1 MSPGPHQEMSAITSI
16 HISLATTSSLK
27 EKRGNDFQTS
37 SHVPGYI
44 SFPREEGEHELVD
57 N

>member
-16 HISLATTSSLK
+16 HISLATTRSLK